1 MGWDSCVASVM
12 AGCPG
17 DLIFLKFSQLCKELP
32 AFPVPGLPTEAQR
45 ELDLPKVLPEGYHLP
60 PGLPALLG
68 RT

>member
-1 MGWDSCVASVM
+1 MGCDSCVASVM

-45 ELDLPKVLPEGYHLP
+45 ELGDLPEVLPDG
-60 PGLPALLG
+60 
-68 RT
+68 